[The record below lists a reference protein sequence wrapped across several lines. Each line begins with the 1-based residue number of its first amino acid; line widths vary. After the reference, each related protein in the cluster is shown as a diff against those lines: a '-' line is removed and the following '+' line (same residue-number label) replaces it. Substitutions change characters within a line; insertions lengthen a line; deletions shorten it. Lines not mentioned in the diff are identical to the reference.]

1 MSKTTAEYNLEER
14 ARLFKALGHPARLLI
29 LNLIQQ
35 KPRHG
40 EELAAILN
48 LKPATVS
55 HHLAK
60 LAEAGLLAATKDQY
74 YQIYSLVGDI
84 LKKPLGEVIR
94 LPQPSLKDEVETDA
108 YKQKVLKAFI
118 KRGRLVR
125 LPSQLKKMQVILELI
140 VQEFEPER
148 EYTEKEVNFILLDF
162 HEDVATLRR
171 SLIEHNLM
179 TRSRSIYRRL
189 PTPSLS
195 EDRPISEESTTND
208 K

>member
-1 MSKTTAEYNLEER
+1 MSKTKAEFNLEER
-14 ARLFKALGHPARLLI
+14 AQLFKALGHPARLLM

-55 HHLAK
+55 HHLSK
-60 LAEAGLLAATKDQY
+60 LADAGLLTSAKDQY
-74 YQIYSLVGDI
+74 YQMYSLAGDM

-108 YKQKVLKAFI
+108 YKQKVLKAFV
-118 KRGRLVR
+118 KQGRLVR
-125 LPSQLKKMQVILELI
+125 LPAQLKKLQVILELI

-171 SLIEHNLM
+171 SLIEYNLM
-179 TRSRSIYRRL
+179 TRSGGIYRRV
-189 PTPSLS
+189 TG
-195 EDRPISEESTTND
+195 
-208 K
+208 

>member
-1 MSKTTAEYNLEER
+1 MSKTTAEFNLEQR
-14 ARLFKALGHPARLLI
+14 AQLFKALGHPTRLLM

-55 HHLAK
+55 HHLSK
-60 LAEAGLLAATKDQY
+60 LAEAGLLTSIKDQY
-74 YQIYSLVGDI
+74 YQMYSLVGDV
-84 LKKPLGEVIR
+84 LKKPLGDVIR
-94 LPQPSLKDEVETDA
+94 LPQPSLTDQVETDA
-108 YKQKVLKAFI
+108 YKQKVLKAFV
-118 KRGRLVR
+118 KQGRLVR
-125 LPSQLKKMQVILELI
+125 LPAQLKKLQVILELI

-171 SLIEHNLM
+171 SLIEHDLM
-179 TRSRSIYRRL
+179 TRRSGIYRRL
-189 PTPSLS
+189 TNEPRSLTS
-195 EDRPISEESTTND
+195 
-208 K
+208 

>member
-1 MSKTTAEYNLEER
+1 MNKTTAEFNLEER
-14 ARLFKALGHPARLLI
+14 AQLFKALGHPARLLM

-48 LKPATVS
+48 LKPATIS

-60 LAEAGLLAATKDQY
+60 LAEARLLTSTKDQY
-74 YQIYSLVGDI
+74 YQMFSLVGDV
-84 LKKPLGEVIR
+84 LKKPLGEIIQM
-94 LPQPSLKDEVETDA
+94 PQPSLTNEVEPDA
-108 YKQKVLKAFI
+108 YKQKVLNTYLKH
-118 KRGRLVR
+118 GRLTR
-125 LPSQLKKMQVILELI
+125 LPAQLKKMQVILELI

-171 SLIEHNLM
+171 SLIEHKLM
-179 TRSRSIYRRL
+179 TRSRSIYRRQ
-189 PTPSLS
+189 P
-195 EDRPISEESTTND
+195 
-208 K
+208 